1 MAVEI
6 IYAVVRQ
13 GVQIMTC
20 ASAEEARQHDLMLD
34 QAEALQ
40 ALISNTPE
48 ITALLGE
55 RELEQLCVA
64 LARQRQDV
72 LQALGVKEKAS
83 KEKEEKR
90 SRASRKQEAPAS
102 SPLFADNLAAVKT
115 EPAAEAKPSEQ
126 SAQAA

>member
-13 GVQIMTC
+13 GIQIMTC

-40 ALISNTPE
+40 QLISNTPE
-48 ITALLGE
+48 IAALLAE

-64 LARQRQDV
+64 LARQRQGV
-72 LQALGVKEKAS
+72 LQALGLKDKGM
-83 KEKEEKR
+83 KEEKR
-90 SRASRKQEAPAS
+90 SRKSRDDGQHAAST
-102 SPLFADNLAAVKT
+102 PLFAISD
-115 EPAAEAKPSEQ
+115 AEHAEQ
-126 SAQAA
+126 STQAA

>member
-40 ALISNTPE
+40 QLIASTPE
-48 ITALLGE
+48 IADLLAE

-64 LARQRQDV
+64 LARQRQAV
-72 LQALGVKEKAS
+72 LQALGLKDKAG

-90 SRASRKQEAPAS
+90 SRKSRDPAPLAAGA
-102 SPLFADNLAAVKT
+102 PLFADN
-115 EPAAEAKPSEQ
+115 AEANMATNALPLQE
-126 SAQAA
+126 QAA

>member
-13 GVQIMTC
+13 GVQVMTC
-20 ASAEEARQHDLMLD
+20 ASAEEARQHDQMLD

-40 ALISNTPE
+40 QLISQTPE
-48 ITALLGE
+48 IAELLAE

-64 LARQRQDV
+64 LSRQRQGV
-72 LQALGVKEKAS
+72 LQALGIKDKGV

-90 SRASRKQEAPAS
+90 GRKSRSDGQTELS
-102 SPLFADNLAAVKT
+102 TPLFANSDADDDHVPTALS
-115 EPAAEAKPSEQ
+115 P
-126 SAQAA
+126 QAA

>member
-40 ALISNTPE
+40 QLISETPE
-48 ITALLGE
+48 IAALLAE

-64 LARQRQDV
+64 LARQRQGV
-72 LQALGVKEKAS
+72 LQALGLKDKGV

-90 SRASRKQEAPAS
+90 SRKSRDHDQLAAST
-102 SPLFADNLAAVKT
+102 PLFADNAN
-115 EPAAEAKPSEQ
+115 AEARISA
-126 SAQAA
+126 SAQPPQDQAA

>member
-40 ALISNTPE
+40 QLISQTPE
-48 ITALLGE
+48 IAALLAE

-64 LARQRQDV
+64 LARQRQAV
-72 LQALGVKEKAS
+72 LQALGLKDKGV

-90 SRASRKQEAPAS
+90 SRKSHSDASAVTS
-102 SPLFADNLAAVKT
+102 TPLFAISDA
-115 EPAAEAKPSEQ
+115 EPST
-126 SAQAA
+126 QAA

>member
-40 ALISNTPE
+40 QLISQTPE
-48 ITALLGE
+48 IAALLAE

-64 LARQRQDV
+64 LARQRQAV
-72 LQALGVKEKAS
+72 LQALGLKDKGV

-90 SRASRKQEAPAS
+90 SRKSRGHDQLAAST
-102 SPLFADNLAAVKT
+102 PLFADNAN
-115 EPAAEAKPSEQ
+115 AEARISA
-126 SAQAA
+126 SAQPPQDQAA